1 MTAQT
6 ADSTPADRRPADR
19 RARHMMLQFICT
31 GVLAWLVLCVYR
43 GVIVEPPEAAADFA
57 RTIPAG
63 IAASFYD
70 LVFIA
75 SLTGAA
81 LLLLALVRR
90 SRPGR
95 ILVAVLFYLLVA
107 VALAWGFANINLVKV
122 LGEPFTF
129 QWLVYGDFLQNAD
142 ARNAMSD
149 AFNLRD
155 FSILTGAIVAVLV
168 LGFAASRLWLS
179 LGPVGHRIALGAI
192 VLGVGVAAV
201 GSGYHVEASALP
213 ANKLQNPVVHFV
225 ESALLS
231 PTPVVLTMPANPND
245 PAVASVGERP
255 PETSDFVAPDPN
267 PVKNVLL
274 YIMESVPAKYVES
287 YGGKYPVTPNIKSVA
302 GDSIRFNK
310 IYAHAPSTNYT
321 IFSLFTSLYNDISYY
336 GMTGSHPYLRLDT
349 LPNMLSRNGFRT
361 GFFWSADSRFQ
372 RVDEFLLNKGF
383 DTIEDFRGQ
392 TCDLP
397 TYRLSTEDWKN
408 ADYNN
413 DLCTADQTLAWINKD
428 PDKPFF
434 ATMFTAMTHYPY
446 QVAFTDQAANQAVP
460 AGPMELVHYVD
471 DEKFNSYLN
480 ALRIGDL
487 AFGKVLDNLKQTG
500 RLDSTLI
507 VIMGDHGEAFGE
519 HGTYSHASA
528 IYDENVHIPL
538 IMINRNLFHGQTD
551 DRVGG
556 IIDIAPTIFDI
567 LGLKMPE
574 QWQGRSLF
582 SRDRPDKTFFFAP
595 WRGVQFGYREGDRK
609 VMFNANTGKI
619 EVYDLK
625 ADPGE
630 TKNLFIDGTSD
641 ATAVLQPIADWVQSH
656 RRYIAQ
662 VIAGGEKAPFGCAI
676 DSLVIEAGG
685 TQYLAPPR
693 FEVLVD
699 GKQVTEVDAPA
710 IPSRAA
716 TGAQSVAEMKL
727 AATSTQPIT
736 INLPPQTSPQ
746 AIEIRFVND
755 LWGTPDNPGDR
766 NLFIKSVKVNGLP
779 VPSSRL
785 SADEDSH
792 GYTDENGTA
801 IYENGSLWVSGP
813 FVAGC
818 K

>member
-1 MTAQT
+1 MTAR
-6 ADSTPADRRPADR
+6 STDRSSQDLAGQ
-19 RARHMMLQFICT
+19 HMMLQFICT
-31 GVLAWLVLCVYR
+31 GVLAWLVLSVYR
-43 GVIVEPPEAAADFA
+43 GVIINPPETEADFV
-57 RTIPAG
+57 RSLPTG

-70 LVFIA
+70 LIFIA
-75 SLTGAA
+75 SLTAA
-81 LLLLALVRR
+81 AVALLALARR
-90 SRPGR
+90 SRLGR
-95 ILVAVLFYLLVA
+95 VLVAGLFYGLVA

-168 LGFAASRLWLS
+168 LGYAAARLWLG
-179 LGPVGHRIALGAI
+179 LGTTGHRIGLAAI
-192 VLGVGVAAV
+192 VLGFGVAAV

-213 ANKLQNPVVHFV
+213 VTKLQNPVVHFV

-245 PAVASVGERP
+245 PDIASVGERP
-255 PETSDFVAPDPN
+255 PEQSDFVAPKPN

-274 YIMESVPAKYVES
+274 YIMESVPAKYVET
-287 YGGKYPVTPNIKSVA
+287 YGGKYPVTPNIKSYA
-302 GDSIRFNK
+302 ADSIRFNK
-310 IYAHAPSTNYT
+310 IYAHAPSTHYT
-321 IFSLFTSLYNDISYY
+321 LFSLLSSMYSDISYY
-336 GMTGSHPYLRLDT
+336 GMTGSQPYLRLDT
-349 LPNMLSRNGFRT
+349 LSNMLSRNGFRT

-372 RVDEFLLNKGF
+372 SVDEFLLNKGF
-383 DTIEDFRGQ
+383 DEIQDFRGQ
-392 TCDLP
+392 TCSLP

-413 DLCTADQTLAWINKD
+413 DLCTADQTLAWIEKD
-428 PDKPFF
+428 PERPFF
-434 ATMFTAMTHYPY
+434 AMMFTAMTHHPY
-446 QVAFTDQAANQAVP
+446 QVAFTDQAASKTEP
-460 AGPMELVHYVD
+460 AGPMELVHYVG

-487 AFGKVLDNLKQTG
+487 AFGKVLDQLKQSD
-500 RLDSTLI
+500 RLDSTL
-507 VIMGDHGEAFGE
+507 VVVMGDHGEAFGE
-519 HGTYSHASA
+519 HGTYVHASA
-528 IYDENVHIPL
+528 LYDENVHIPL
-538 IMINRNLFHGQTD
+538 IMINPHLFHGQTD
-551 DRVGG
+551 DKVGG
-556 IIDIAPTIFDI
+556 IIDVAPTIFDI
-567 LGLKMPE
+567 LGLKMPD

-595 WRGVQFGYREGDRK
+595 WRGVQFGYRQGDRK
-609 VMFNANTGKI
+609 VMMNANTGKI

-625 ADPGE
+625 SDPGE
-630 TKNLFIDGTSD
+630 TKNLFIDGSSD
-641 ATAVLQPIADWVQSH
+641 ATALLQPIADWVQSQ
-656 RRYIAQ
+656 RRRIAQ
-662 VIAGGEKAPFGCAI
+662 VIADGAKAPAGCSI
-676 DSLVIEAGG
+676 GSLVIEAGG

-693 FEVLVD
+693 IEVYID
-699 GKQVTEVDAPA
+699 GQQVSQLDVPG
-710 IPSRAA
+710 PQSRAA
-716 TGAQSVAEMKL
+716 TGAESVAELKV
-727 AATSTQPIT
+727 AAANTHPLTVD
-736 INLPPQTSPQ
+736 LPAGTSPE

-766 NLFIKSVKVNGLP
+766 NLFIKSVKVNGLS

-785 SADEDSH
+785 SADKASKML
-792 GYTDENGTA
+792 TDENGTA

>member
-1 MTAQT
+1 MTGQ
-6 ADSTPADRRPADR
+6 SPSPDR
-19 RARHMMLQFICT
+19 RARHMSLQFICT
-31 GVLAWLVLCVYR
+31 GVLAWLVLSAYR
-43 GVIVEPPEAAADFA
+43 GVIIAPPDDAAGL
-57 RTIPAG
+57 IQSVPAG

-75 SLTGAA
+75 SVTAVA
-81 LLLLALVRR
+81 LALLALLRR
-90 SRPGR
+90 NRLARG
-95 ILVAVLFYLLVA
+95 LVAVLFYVTLA
-107 VALAWGFANINLVKV
+107 VALAWGFANINLVRV

-155 FSILTGAIVAVLV
+155 FSILTGAIVAVLA
-168 LGFAASRLWLS
+168 LGFGAARLWHG
-179 LGPVGHRIALGAI
+179 LGATGHRIALGAV
-192 VLGVGVAAV
+192 VLGVGIAAV

-213 ANKLQNPVVHFV
+213 VNKLQNPVVHFV

-231 PTPVVLTMPANPND
+231 PTPVVLTMPADPND
-245 PAVASVGERP
+245 PDVASVEERP
-255 PETSDFVAPDPN
+255 PESSTFVAPTPN

-274 YIMESVPAKYVES
+274 YIMESVPAKYVET
-287 YGGKYPVTPNIKSVA
+287 YGGKYPVTPTIASYA
-302 GDSIRFNK
+302 AESIRFSK

-321 IFSLFTSLYNDISYY
+321 MFSLLASMYNDISYH
-336 GMTGSHPYLRLDT
+336 GMTGSNPYLRLDS
-349 LPNMLSRNGFRT
+349 LSNMLARNGFRT

-383 DTIEDFRGQ
+383 DAIQDFRGQ
-392 TCDLP
+392 VCDLP
-397 TYRLSTEDWKN
+397 TYRLSTKDWQN

-413 DLCTADQTLAWINKD
+413 DLCTAGQTVDWINQD
-428 PDKPFF
+428 SQKPFF
-434 ATMFTAMTHYPY
+434 AMMFTAMTHYPY
-446 QVAFTDQAANQAVP
+446 QVTFTEQDP
-460 AGPMELVHYVD
+460 AKTGDAKAMELVHYSD

-487 AFGKVLDNLKQTG
+487 ALGKVLDDLKRTG
-500 RLDSTLI
+500 RLDSTLV

-538 IMINRNLFHGQTD
+538 IMINRHLFHGETD
-551 DRVGG
+551 GKVGG
-556 IIDIAPTIFDI
+556 VIDIAPTIFDI
-567 LGLKMPE
+567 LGLKMPG

-609 VMFNANTGKI
+609 VMFNANTGAI
-619 EVYDLK
+619 EVYDLA

-630 TKNLFIDGTSD
+630 AKNLYVEGSSD
-641 ATAVLQPIADWVQSH
+641 ATALLQPIAGWVQSQK
-656 RRYIAQ
+656 RRIARL
-662 VIAGGEKAPFGCAI
+662 IDDGAKAPAGCAI
-676 DSLVIEAGG
+676 DSLVVEAGG

-693 FEVLVD
+693 FEVYVD
-699 GKQVTEVDAPA
+699 GQRVTSVDVPGLA
-710 IPSRAA
+710 SRAA
-716 TGAQSVAEMKL
+716 TGAESVAEMK
-727 AATSTQPIT
+727 AAAASTRPFAID
-736 INLPPQTSPQ
+736 LPAGTSPQ

-766 NLFIKSVKVNGLP
+766 NLFIRSVKVNNLA
-779 VPSSRL
+779 VPTARL
-785 SADEDSH
+785 SADKASH
-792 GYTDENGTA
+792 GYTDDSGTT

-813 FVAGC
+813 FVEGC
-818 K
+818 R